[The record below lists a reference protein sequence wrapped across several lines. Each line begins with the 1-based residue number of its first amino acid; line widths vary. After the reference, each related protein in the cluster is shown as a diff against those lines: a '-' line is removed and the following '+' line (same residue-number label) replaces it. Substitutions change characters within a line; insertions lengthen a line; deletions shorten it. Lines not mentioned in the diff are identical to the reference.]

1 MLNVKRNNNNKYVIE
16 NVSKAIFLVSALIA
30 VVSLLLIIGFVFYKG
45 LTPFLSKGY
54 SFSEFFFGTKWIP
67 SSDKFGI
74 LPMVLASIFGTLGS
88 LVLGVPIGIL
98 TCLLYTSDAADEV
111 QLV

>member
-45 LTPFLSKGY
+45 LTPFVSKGY
-54 SFSEFFFGTKWIP
+54 SFRSFY
-67 SSDKFGI
+67 
-74 LPMVLASIFGTLGS
+74 
-88 LVLGVPIGIL
+88 LVLNGYQAQINL
-98 TCLLYTSDAADEV
+98 EYYLWC
-111 QLV
+111 